1 VGRPGIGADEGE
13 DPLNPTGS
21 NLPTVREAV
30 FVLFITFLLTIGT
43 QLLGFFLQGKGILI
57 LAEMMLILPALVFV
71 LYKRFPMV
79 SVFRWH
85 VKDLRLIVAG
95 GMIGIGL
102 SPISDA
108 LDRLV
113 QKVIPMPPEI
123 MNALESF
130 MRFQSPGEMVLLFLT
145 LVVAA
150 PVVEE
155 MLFRGLLQGA
165 FERSVD
171 VNKAVFSTAL
181 IFTFIHFNPWW
192 AAEILIAGI
201 LLGVLAWRS
210 NSIVP
215 GIAMHAVTNGL
226 SLGVINTGSRKLNWY
241 EFKGYVAPQWIVLGA
256 ALVYLGFK
264 WVYKLTQKESS
275 HGSHS

>member
-1 VGRPGIGADEGE
+1 MERPGVDADEGE
-13 DPLNPTGS
+13 DPLNTNGS
-21 NLPTVREAV
+21 NLPTVRQAV
-30 FVLFITFLLTIGT
+30 SVLFITFLLTMGT
-43 QLLGFFLQGKGILI
+43 QLLGFFFPGKGILV
-57 LAEMMLILPALVFV
+57 LAEIMLVLPALVLV
-71 LYKRFPMV
+71 LLKRFPMV

-85 VKDLRLIVAG
+85 LKDPRLFIAG
-95 GMIGIGL
+95 SVIGLGL
-102 SPISDA
+102 SPVSDE

-113 QKVIPMPPEI
+113 QIAVPMPSEI
-123 MNALESF
+123 LKAIESF
-130 MRFQSPGEMVLLFLT
+130 MRFRNAGEMVLLFLT
-145 LVVAA
+145 LVVVT

-192 AAEILIAGI
+192 AAEILIAGV

-210 NSIVP
+210 DSILP
-215 GIAMHAVTNGL
+215 CIAMHAVTNGL
-226 SLGVINTGSRKLNWY
+226 SFAVINTASTKLRWY
-241 EFKGYVAPQWIVLGA
+241 EFKSHVAPQWIVLGA

-264 WVYKLTQKESS
+264 WAYKLTEKEFN